1 MVFRW
6 RALRAR
12 DSSANILVTHPEW
25 SECMNII
32 MTIYST
38 TLVSVVVFLENT
50 HRPCPFYF
58 YSQFDGECY
67 EDVAVKRVS
76 YGSFSTQMNILN
88 WDYRKLVNMQTILRA
103 PVRVLNFEITSRCDL
118 KLIVEFKVV
127 WRAGNA
133 MNMLPLNEYFG
144 GLSTQIK
151 KCL

>member
-1 MVFRW
+1 MTFDIGLNEVCVRVGVRYVITKFSGMDSLPNFLHMVFRW

-88 WDYRKLVNMQTILRA
+88 
-103 PVRVLNFEITSRCDL
+103 
-118 KLIVEFKVV
+118 
-127 WRAGNA
+127 
-133 MNMLPLNEYFG
+133 
-144 GLSTQIK
+144 
-151 KCL
+151 

>member
-1 MVFRW
+1 MTFDISLHEACVLVGVRYVITKFSGMDSLPNFLTHGVPLA
-6 RALRAR
+6 RASAR
-12 DSSANILVTHPEW
+12 DSSANVLVTHPEW

-88 WDYRKLVNMQTILRA
+88 
-103 PVRVLNFEITSRCDL
+103 
-118 KLIVEFKVV
+118 
-127 WRAGNA
+127 
-133 MNMLPLNEYFG
+133 
-144 GLSTQIK
+144 
-151 KCL
+151 

>member
-1 MVFRW
+1 MTFDISLHEACVLVGVRYVITKFSGM
-6 RALRAR
+6 
-12 DSSANILVTHPEW
+12 DSLPNFLTHGVPLVTHPEW

-88 WDYRKLVNMQTILRA
+88 
-103 PVRVLNFEITSRCDL
+103 
-118 KLIVEFKVV
+118 
-127 WRAGNA
+127 
-133 MNMLPLNEYFG
+133 
-144 GLSTQIK
+144 
-151 KCL
+151 